1 MPVDILMAGVDPL
14 TAGLVVGAL
23 FSAYSATKSPKTPN
37 AKPPPEQKPNVEAV
51 RNRRKQQAI
60 GAYGSMDTMLTGPQG
75 LGSVSPVNKQYAS
88 LLGGG
93 GGK

>member
-1 MPVDILMAGVDPL
+1 MHDVLMAGVDPL

-23 FSAYSATKSPKTPN
+23 VTAYSAKSKPKTPK
-37 AKPPPEQKPNVEAV
+37 ATPPPEEKPNVTAIASKK
-51 RNRRKQQAI
+51 KQQAI
-60 GAYGSMDTMLTGPQG
+60 GAYGSMDTALTGPGG

-93 GGK
+93 ATK